1 MLVIFTNQPFL
12 SIYHAVVPLLQD
24 KQSVRTLLSDSLLA
38 SESAIVNVNA
48 MADLI
53 VEQLGEVGCKT
64 ALRLAER
71 AVASAAASVAT
82 TSSSSNDDDDDNQEQ
97 AQLDALAQILDDLSE
112 IKSRPECSVR

>member
-1 MLVIFTNQPFL
+1 
-12 SIYHAVVPLLQD
+12 
-24 KQSVRTLLSDSLLA
+24 VRTLLSDSLLA

-71 AVASAAASVAT
+71 AVASAAASAAT
-82 TSSSSNDDDDDNQEQ
+82 KSSSNDGDDDNQEQ
-97 AQLDALAQILDDLSE
+97 AQLDALALVLDDLVGDQVTAGKLCE
-112 IKSRPECSVR
+112 VI